1 MESFRAMVKGWL
13 GKSLLALI
21 VLVMAGT
28 GIEMYFAG
36 GRVVAAK
43 VNGTEIDQVEVDRL
57 AERQRQQMLAQ
68 MGPNAD
74 ASLLDVT
81 RIRKAVLDDL
91 INRELLAQQADKN
104 GYLISDATVMQQI
117 SEVPAFQVDGKFSRS
132 QYELVLRQNGEN
144 PNTFFA
150 TAKQRLGYSL
160 LLEGLNQSGIV
171 TSAEMQRLS
180 SLDNQQRDVHFATV
194 PAARYLAGVSASDAD
209 IKAYYDTHQ
218 ERFTLPE
225 TVALEYIQIGRG
237 QFLGQAAPT
246 EADLQ
251 ARYEERVRAS
261 GANEQRQAQH
271 ILIKVDGKTSDAA
284 ALKKIQDVE
293 KRVRAGEDFGKL
305 AAEFSQDEGSV
316 GNGGDLGLAA
326 RGMFVPEFEQAL
338 FALKAGEVSAP
349 VKTTYG
355 YHLIKLNRIE
365 KADVPSFASLRGELE
380 REAREARAD
389 ELFAEAVDKL
399 DTAVYEASD
408 LKEPAAAF
416 KLAVEQTPAFTRSGG
431 PGLAADRKVVETAF
445 SEEVVKEGKN
455 SQGLHLADGRV
466 VWLRVAR
473 HVPAT
478 LRPLAEVSA
487 EVRNL
492 VLLEKARD
500 KAREVAAGV
509 VKALGD
515 GMALAEVA
523 RRDQLTWQ
531 DVPGLSR
538 RAQGFPPEVLRLAY
552 RLPHPAAGRAS
563 ADVHDNGTAFLVVA
577 VSKVTPGQPAPAA
590 DLAQV
595 RTVMSESRS
604 QQELQDYV
612 RFLRESGKVV
622 LRQDGNKAP

>member
-13 GKSLLALI
+13 GKALLALI

-43 VNGTEIDQVEVDRL
+43 VNGTQIDQVEVDRQ

-68 MGPNAD
+68 MGANAD
-74 ASLLDVT
+74 PSLLDVS

-91 INRELLAQQADKN
+91 INRELLAQQAKKN

-117 SEVPAFQVDGKFSRS
+117 SEVPAFQLDGKFSRS
-132 QYELVLRQNGEN
+132 QYEQVLRQNGEN

-180 SLDNQQRDVHFATV
+180 SLDNQQRDVHFAMV
-194 PAARYLAGVSASDAD
+194 PAARYLAGAVASDD
-209 IKAYYDTHQ
+209 DVKKYYDSHQ
-218 ERFTLPE
+218 DRFTLPE
-225 TVALEYIQIGRG
+225 TVALEYLLVSRDD
-237 QFLGQAAPT
+237 FLGQAAPT

-251 ARYEERVRAS
+251 ARYEERVKSS

-271 ILIKVDGKTSDAA
+271 ILINVDGKTADAA
-284 ALKKIQDVE
+284 ALKKIQDIE
-293 KRVRAGEDFGKL
+293 KRVRAGEDFAKL
-305 AAEFSQDEGSV
+305 AREFSQDPGSV
-316 GNGGDLGLAA
+316 SNGGDLGLAG
-326 RGMFVPEFEQAL
+326 RGMFVAEFEQAL
-338 FALKAGEVSAP
+338 FGLKVGEVSAP

-355 YHLIKLNRIE
+355 YHLIKLNRVE

-408 LKEPAAAF
+408 LKEPASTF
-416 KLAVEQTPAFTRSGG
+416 KLAVAETPAFTRNGG
-431 PGLAADRKVVETAF
+431 PGLASDRKVLEAAF
-445 SEEVVKEGKN
+445 SDELVKEGKN

-466 VWLRVAR
+466 AWVRVAR

-478 LRPLAEVSA
+478 LRPLAEVTA
-487 EVRNL
+487 EARNQ
-492 VLLEKARD
+492 VLLDKARD

-509 VKALGD
+509 VKALGE
-515 GMALAEVA
+515 GKSLAEVA
-523 RRDQLTWQ
+523 SGEQLAWQ
-531 DVPGLSR
+531 AVPGLSR
-538 RAQGFPPEVLRLAY
+538 RAQGFPPEVMRLAY
-552 RLPHPAAGRAS
+552 RVPHPAPGRVS
-563 ADVHDNGTAFLVVA
+563 ADLHDNGTAFLVVA
-577 VSKVTPGQPAPAA
+577 VSKVIPGQPAPVAE
-590 DLAQV
+590 LAQI
-595 RTVMSESRS
+595 RTVMSETRS

-622 LRQDGNKAP
+622 LKDEGKAP